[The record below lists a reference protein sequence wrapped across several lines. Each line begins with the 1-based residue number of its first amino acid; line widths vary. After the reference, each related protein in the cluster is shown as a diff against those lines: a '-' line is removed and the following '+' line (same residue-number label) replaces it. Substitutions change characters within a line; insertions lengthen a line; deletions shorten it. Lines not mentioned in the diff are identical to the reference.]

1 MEAKFS
7 NIYRKPSFSVPKGTE
22 YLTQGQNCSKI
33 LAGLLLLL
41 KAISHSY
48 QVEVLHK
55 LGLLLEEPHWN
66 NSGPGSNSQHPMG
79 H

>member
-22 YLTQGQNCSKI
+22 YLTQVQNCSKI
-33 LAGLLLLL
+33 LAGLLLL
-41 KAISHSY
+41 KAFSHSY

-55 LGLLLEEPHWN
+55 LRLLLEEPHWN
-66 NSGPGSNSQHPMG
+66 NSGPGSNIQYLMG